1 LDTLTYNTF
10 GSKKEFK
17 MQMIREFKEIN
28 SDEIVIKI
36 PRSFKEKR
44 VEVIVLPAELPDR
57 KTSLSKGFQL
67 TTYKCYG
74 KKKDFTRA
82 DAYEER
88 I

>member
-1 LDTLTYNTF
+1 
-10 GSKKEFK
+10 
-17 MQMIREFKEIN
+17 MQMIREFREID

-44 VEVIVLPAELPDR
+44 VEVIILPAEAPG
-57 KTSLSKGFQL
+57 KKNSPSKGFKL
-67 TTYKCYG
+67 TTYSCYG
-74 KKKDFTRA
+74 KKRDFTRA

>member
-1 LDTLTYNTF
+1 
-10 GSKKEFK
+10 
-17 MQMIREFKEIN
+17 MIREFRDVEA
-28 SDEIVIKI
+28 DEIVIKI

-44 VEVIVLPAELPDR
+44 VEVIVLPAVEPDK
-57 KTSLSKGFQL
+57 KTSPSKGFPL

-74 KKKDFTRA
+74 KKRDFTRA

>member
-1 LDTLTYNTF
+1 
-10 GSKKEFK
+10 

-36 PRSFKEKR
+36 PRSFREKR
-44 VEVIVLPAELPDR
+44 VEVIVLPVESSDR
-57 KTSLSKGFQL
+57 KTSPSKGFQL

-74 KKKDFTRA
+74 KKKDFIRA